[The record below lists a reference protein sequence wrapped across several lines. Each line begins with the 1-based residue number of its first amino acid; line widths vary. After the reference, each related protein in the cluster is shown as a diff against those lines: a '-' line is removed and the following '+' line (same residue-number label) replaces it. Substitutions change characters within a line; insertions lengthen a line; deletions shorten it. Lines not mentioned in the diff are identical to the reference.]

1 MDMNAQRYL
10 RDARWLLYGGGT
22 QTMILNIIGIEIGKE

>member
-1 MDMNAQRYL
+1 MNIQRYL

-22 QTMILNIIGIEIGKE
+22 QTMILNIIAAEIGRE